1 MLFKLIATLA
11 LTLTLAGCAAWTPVK
26 YAANKVCD
34 ASPSRQAVLAEEFDK
49 ATFPHEIRVNCHA
62 QEAE

>member
-11 LTLTLAGCAAWTPVK
+11 LTLTLTGCYAMMPVK
-26 YAANKVCD
+26 YAANQICG
-34 ASPSRQAVLAEEFDK
+34 ASSERKEVLAASLDK
-49 ATFPHEIRVNCHA
+49 TTHPHSVRVNCHA

>member
-1 MLFKLIATLA
+1 MRILITLA
-11 LTLTLAGCAAWTPVK
+11 LLVTLAGCAAWTPVK

-34 ASPSRQAVLAEEFDK
+34 ASPTRQAVLAEEFDK
-49 ATFPHEIRVNCHA
+49 ATFPHSIRVHCHA

>member
-1 MLFKLIATLA
+1 MRILIAFALLATLS
-11 LTLTLAGCAAWTPVK
+11 GCAAWTPVK

-34 ASPSRQAVLAEEFDK
+34 ASPTRQAVLAEEFDK
-49 ATFPHEIRVNCHA
+49 ATFPHEIRVHCDV

>member
-26 YAANKVCD
+26 YAANQVCG
-34 ASPSRQAVLAEEFDK
+34 ASSERKEELADRFDK
-49 ATFPHEIRVNCHA
+49 ATFPHEVRINCHA
-62 QEAE
+62 QE

>member
-1 MLFKLIATLA
+1 MRVLIAFALLITLS
-11 LTLTLAGCAAWTPVK
+11 GCAAWTPVK

-49 ATFPHEIRVNCHA
+49 ATFPHSIRVNCDV
-62 QEAE
+62 QED

>member
-1 MLFKLIATLA
+1 MFKLITTLA

-34 ASPSRQAVLAEEFDK
+34 ASPSRQAILAEAFDK
-49 ATFPHEIRVNCHA
+49 ATFPHSIRVHCDI
-62 QEAE
+62 QEH